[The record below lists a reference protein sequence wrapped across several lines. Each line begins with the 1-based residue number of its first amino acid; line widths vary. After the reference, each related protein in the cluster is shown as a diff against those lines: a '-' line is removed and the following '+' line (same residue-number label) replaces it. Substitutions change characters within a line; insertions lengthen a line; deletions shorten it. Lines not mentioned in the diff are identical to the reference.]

1 MLDGFNCFLP
11 EVRASRTH
19 RRTPS
24 AAFTSISRLRGFST
38 AVVRRVP
45 PARPRVC
52 RGVLHIFTSP
62 RRSRAGGTRRPHR
75 RSRVARP
82 PARRVFQSSPARFV
96 CIPQAHVADR
106 VSSSPP
112 AALQVQRGATREGRG
127 GEGGTCVWWPM
138 GSCPVSR
145 CCVPRGGSR
154 RNAHPKRTPRG
165 DNATARAPNRT
176 AVAFSACFSDS
187 NPAFARAAPTGRVP
201 HPFITACFPPLLT
214 RQSPPTPN
222 PTGGSQPAHNR
233 GRVQPVEAHSRG
245 VQTRRTAV
253 PRVFGYPDSVQKRR
267 LHHGTGALSE
277 GPEPPR
283 LTRRPPSPHVRD
295 LTSAPARVPAS
306 DARQHA
312 PPASPPT
319 RGNPASDSP
328 SPSNGPVSRLGCAA
342 SILSFFFGSFRRVW
356 IAFFGVGK
364 LVAKNAKAAS
374 FAWLCLGSLPLFDV
388 GLLLIHGTDGIAV
401 RCLVVFRVCL
411 VGPDTRLTFL
421 FQIP

>member
-45 PARPRVC
+45 PSRPRVC

-127 GEGGTCVWWPM
+127 GEGGTCVWWHV

-145 CCVPRGGSR
+145 CCVPWGGSR
-154 RNAHPKRTPRG
+154 RNAHPQRTPRG

-176 AVAFSACFSDS
+176 ARCRS
-187 NPAFARAAPTGRVP
+187 
-201 HPFITACFPPLLT
+201 
-214 RQSPPTPN
+214 TPN
-222 PTGGSQPAHNR
+222 RQDPAY
-233 GRVQPVEAHSRG
+233 ACA
-245 VQTRRTAV
+245 RRAN
-253 PRVFGYPDSVQKRR
+253 
-267 LHHGTGALSE
+267 A
-277 GPEPPR
+277 
-283 LTRRPPSPHVRD
+283 
-295 LTSAPARVPAS
+295 SAPRARPR
-306 DARQHA
+306 ARLERKKNWESQ
-312 PPASPPT
+312 
-319 RGNPASDSP
+319 
-328 SPSNGPVSRLGCAA
+328 RLGRAQKK
-342 SILSFFFGSFRRVW
+342 IERF
-356 IAFFGVGK
+356 
-364 LVAKNAKAAS
+364 
-374 FAWLCLGSLPLFDV
+374 
-388 GLLLIHGTDGIAV
+388 
-401 RCLVVFRVCL
+401 
-411 VGPDTRLTFL
+411 
-421 FQIP
+421 